1 MTIISASR
9 RTDIPAFHSEW
20 FMNRV
25 REGYVMV
32 RNPVVHDVVHR
43 IDLRP
48 QIVDCLSFISKDPR
62 PMERYIDE
70 LSDQYEL
77 MFQVTITPYGPE
89 LEPNVPDVDT
99 VIDSF
104 IRISDRIGKARVLW
118 RYDPVIINDIY
129 TIDRHRD
136 SFGYIANRLKGHTER
151 CIFSFL
157 AFYDKMIHLD
167 GLRPISADE
176 RISFARAARDI
187 AMEDG
192 MELTTCCLG
201 SELKDLGIV
210 NRGCIDPK
218 LLMEQGIPFEKGQS
232 YNRDG
237 CLCVRN
243 IDIGAYDT
251 CLHDCAYCYANDP
264 NRSTRSS
271 RTYDPSSEML
281 GDTVKEGDRV
291 VEIGKSRNHRLSD
304 FA

>member
-48 QIVDCLSFISKDPR
+48 QNVDCLSFISKDPR

-70 LSDQYEL
+70 LSEQYEL
-77 MFQVTITPYGPE
+77 MFQITITPYDSR

-104 IRISDRIGKARVLW
+104 IRLSERIGKARMLW
-118 RYDPVIINDIY
+118 RYDPVVIDNIYDI
-129 TIDRHRD
+129 DHHRD
-136 SFGYIANRLKGHTER
+136 SFGYIADRLKGHTER

-157 AFYDKMIHLD
+157 SMYEKTMHIQGMRLASME
-167 GLRPISADE
+167 E
-176 RISFARAARDI
+176 RGSFVRAVKDI
-187 AMEDG
+187 ATDDG
-192 MELTTCCLG
+192 MELTSCCI
-201 SELKDLGIV
+201 ELKELGII
-210 NRGCIDPK
+210 NRGCIDAR
-218 LLMEQGIPFEKGQS
+218 LLTEQNIPFEGGSS

-251 CLHDCAYCYANDP
+251 CLHDCIYCYANDP

-271 RTYDPSSEML
+271 RTYDPRSEML
-281 GDTVKEGDRV
+281 GDVLKVGDRIV
-291 VEIGKSRNHRLSD
+291 DIGKNRNHRLSD